1 MIYSLPS
8 TRRCVLSRRNKY
20 AEEYTNLVGALVEL
34 RLLRGLTQSDIASK
48 IGLDQSLISKFER
61 CERRM
66 DMIDFI
72 RYCQALELDPGKF
85 LNKNFRTTKIIV
97 VS

>member
-1 MIYSLPS
+1 
-8 TRRCVLSRRNKY
+8 VLSRRNKY